1 MSMACALVVYL
12 HFKVMYGFAYTLAMF
27 YLINT
32 MIIEKSFNHFI
43 KMYNSKTVPLMKTC
57 LLGLLFLGL
66 TNLSF
71 TQNDIAMETT
81 ALPDKDYTPRA
92 VTIQNEDYLNLE
104 LITAQPLAVGIKKL
118 QTMAANFDVTSEPVY
133 SKNQSITYTVNFKSS
148 ENYITA
154 IYDANSIIISS
165 KEYYEDV
172 RIPLKISQQLA
183 KDYPGWAFLHS
194 SCKVNYD
201 QSHGA
206 SMTYEI
212 SIEKENKSKSI
223 TLTI

>member
-1 MSMACALVVYL
+1 
-12 HFKVMYGFAYTLAMF
+12 
-27 YLINT
+27 
-32 MIIEKSFNHFI
+32 
-43 KMYNSKTVPLMKTC
+43 MKTC

-66 TNLSF
+66 TSLSF
-71 TQNDIAMETT
+71 AQNDIAMETT
-81 ALPDKDYTPRA
+81 ALPDKNYTPRA

-104 LITAQPLAVGIKKL
+104 LTTAQPIAVRIKKL
-118 QTMAANFDVTSEPVY
+118 QTMAANFDVTSDPVY
-133 SKNQSITYTVNFKSS
+133 SKNQSVTYTVNFKSS

-165 KEYYEDV
+165 EEYYEDV

-183 KDYPGWAFLHS
+183 RKYPGWAFLNS

-201 QSHGA
+201 QTNGA
-206 SMTYEI
+206 IMTYEI